1 MRWSALIQPLRH
13 HGHPAPTAGVPR
25 AQADEQTEPRAA
37 APAAGERLN
46 LLLSYACWRDE
57 SWADQLPR
65 LLEPMGV
72 KAHRVTSGTE
82 AASVLHDTPV
92 HIAMVDLSLPL
103 NAAPCSI
110 KTSPRPAPSLDD
122 SLDQEGGERLLQ
134 LLARL
139 SAPPPTVVVHR
150 RKSHRET
157 TRQVA
162 SALRAGAFAAIE
174 RPVHMETVLEVMR
187 RILRRYYANRWPE
200 S

>member
-1 MRWSALIQPLRH
+1 MRIGALIAPLQYAMVRA
-13 HGHPAPTAGVPR
+13 HPASAASRPPR
-25 AQADEQTEPRAA
+25 PHSWRSTQADEQTEPRAA

-103 NAAPCSI
+103 NARPVRSKRA
-110 KTSPRPAPSLDD
+110 PAP
-122 SLDQEGGERLLQ
+122 
-134 LLARL
+134 
-139 SAPPPTVVVHR
+139 R
-150 RKSHRET
+150 R
-157 TRQVA
+157 
-162 SALRAGAFAAIE
+162 
-174 RPVHMETVLEVMR
+174 
-187 RILRRYYANRWPE
+187 RWMIR
-200 S
+200 